1 MANEAKDLA
10 RRWCEEIFNEKN
22 VAVCDEIMADRYVD
36 HAAAPFGGSAPGEVN
51 GPEHMRGVAAWL
63 FGQFPDLRM
72 EIEALIAEG
81 DTVAV
86 RVRSEGTNLGRVG
99 GMAPP
104 TGKRFSAGQTH
115 WFRVVDGRL
124 AEHWATRDDLS
135 AMLQLGV
142 LQPPG
147 PPQSG

>member
-72 EIEALIAEG
+72 EIEISWSSTSISCPL
-81 DTVAV
+81 V
-86 RVRSEGTNLGRVG
+86 RE
-99 GMAPP
+99 
-104 TGKRFSAGQTH
+104 SATD
-115 WFRVVDGRL
+115 FRVLHQD
-124 AEHWATRDDLS
+124 S
-135 AMLQLGV
+135 AAV
-142 LQPPG
+142 
-147 PPQSG
+147 SST

>member
-72 EIEALIAEG
+72 EIEAIKIAHNCRG
-81 DTVAV
+81 SAFCGN
-86 RVRSEGTNLGRVG
+86 RVTSHRINLG
-99 GMAPP
+99 
-104 TGKRFSAGQTH
+104 
-115 WFRVVDGRL
+115 D
-124 AEHWATRDDLS
+124 
-135 AMLQLGV
+135 
-142 LQPPG
+142 
-147 PPQSG
+147 